1 MSFFTMP
8 LRKNWLMTQKPLF
21 MMLAVM
27 PAGGHAAYTEWARA
41 GGRLL
46 RRRRTSVYDGGVE
59 RERHAVLL
67 RVLPVVGRL
76 EEAHICAPTEARC
89 RNVRAVAQRA
99 RGLGMPA
106 VPHSRPTAQFSCAA
120 HGRQG
125 RCACAQRRESW
136 QLRLGAHAR
145 TYHVGQP
152 HRCQSFG
159 RDEVTSPALILAA
172 AGCDVDLKGQ
182 NTRTVLVKLRASS
195 SKEGRKEVTREFP
208 HTRKKNRF

>member
-8 LRKNWLMTQKPLF
+8 LRKNWLITQKPLF

-99 RGLGMPA
+99 RGLGVPA

-145 TYHVGQP
+145 TYHVGQH

-159 RDEVTSPALILAA
+159 RDEVTSPALVLAA
-172 AGCDVDLKGQ
+172 AGCDVDLGGY
-182 NTRTVLVKLRASS
+182 NTRTAFQ
-195 SKEGRKEVTREFP
+195 GG
-208 HTRKKNRF
+208 KNRFFCQK